1 MSAIG
6 IVAIDEDGFL
16 LAELRPA
23 RAAMLAHGAALVMVY
38 HDALA
43 NPRHLLADLGADRRD
58 DPARLVA
65 ADDRVRVDRQAA
77 DRLASRFGPAV
88 LVQIAAAHARG
99 LHLDNDLAGARGR
112 VRKLHQLD
120 LAPAREDYAAHRFL
134 RLSSRLKNQP
144 TLFPD
149 GMVPSNEPIEPR
161 FDLTGLASTHLTKLY
176 RLKTSGARFQVSM
189 EVSGTSGIPD

>member
-1 MSAIG
+1 MG
-6 IVAIDEDGFL
+6 MVAVDEDGFL

-23 RAAMLAHGAALVMVY
+23 RAAMLAHGAALVMVH

-58 DPARLVA
+58 DPARLRT
-65 ADDRVRVDRQAA
+65 ADDRVRVDGKAA
-77 DRLASRFGPAV
+77 DRLATRFWPAI
-88 LVQIAAAHARG
+88 LVQIAAAHPRG

-120 LAPAREDYAAHRFL
+120 FAPAREDYAAHRFL

-144 TLFPD
+144 TLFRPAARQ
-149 GMVPSNEPIEPR
+149 PLTRARRPCCPR
-161 FDLTGLASTHLTKLY
+161 RRSAAS
-176 RLKTSGARFQVSM
+176 RLRWRAVNQRPKRR
-189 EVSGTSGIPD
+189 P

>member
-1 MSAIG
+1 MG
-6 IVAIDEDGFL
+6 MVAVDEDGFL

-23 RAAMLAHGAALVMVY
+23 RAAMLAHGAALVMVH

-58 DPARLVA
+58 DPARLVT
-65 ADDRVRVDRQAA
+65 ADDRVRVDGRPA
-77 DRLASRFGPAV
+77 DRLATRFWPAI
-88 LVQIAAAHARG
+88 LVQIAAAHPRG
-99 LHLDNDLAGARGR
+99 LHLDDDLAGARGR

-120 LAPAREDYAAHRFL
+120 LAPAREDYAAHRLL

-149 GMVPSNEPIEPR
+149 GRVASNDPIEP
-161 FDLTGLASTHLTKLY
+161 GS
-176 RLKTSGARFQVSM
+176 
-189 EVSGTSGIPD
+189 I